1 MTDILTIGLNAVSL
15 TFALGLASYAH
26 FLSRTFKSAIL
37 ETPFKIFIVSAVIFV
52 GAAVYAL
59 LGDFGVVSSESAAI
73 MQSAFESLFL
83 LTLFW
88 GFYRLAAVWRTSSAS
103 KKEQSPM
110 MEKLAN

>member
-26 FLSRTFKSAIL
+26 FLSRTFKSAVL
-37 ETPFKIFIVSAVIFV
+37 ETPFKIFIVSAVIFL
-52 GAAVYAL
+52 GAAVFAL
-59 LGDFGVVSSESAAI
+59 LGDFAVVTSESAAI

-88 GFYRLAAVWRTSSAS
+88 GFYRLAAVWRTTSAP
-103 KKEQSPM
+103 KKEEPPM
-110 MEKLAN
+110 MEKVAN